1 MYSMFDLLFDTNVRH
16 QPVYVISDSEMK
28 ELKKKKQQDE
38 LDCVID
44 QRKKLEE
51 AYKSQMG
58 HLEER
63 ERELRKGIKGLN
75 SSKGNI

>member
-1 MYSMFDLLFDTNVRH
+1 
-16 QPVYVISDSEMK
+16 MK
-28 ELKKKKQQDE
+28 ALKKQQQQDE
-38 LDCVID
+38 LDCIID

-63 ERELRKGIKGLN
+63 EKELRKGLKGL
-75 SSKGNI
+75 K